1 MVLKIDL
8 KIFIFFVLFY
18 LTKQIKLYAT
28 IMVLCVIHELGH
40 VLMGLIMGLKIEKI
54 EIMPLGLSVS
64 FKLNVDDY
72 NKKIKK
78 GAILQLKKIA
88 IAVAGPLTNLIILL
102 IVLYTNIN
110 FKIVS
115 NELLAYANLLIILF
129 NLLPIYP
136 LDGGRILKE
145 ILHILEGSIKSKI
158 YIRKISKAVIILL
171 TMIASIGVLYLKNI
185 AIFFVIIYLWIIVI
199 RENRLSNVYELEGNS
214 EMSQHCW
221 RISDN

>member
-40 VLMGLIMGLKIEKI
+40 VVMGLIMGLKIEKI

-64 FKLNVDDY
+64 FKLNIDDF

-78 GAILQLKKIA
+78 GNILQLKKIA
-88 IAVAGPLTNLIILL
+88 IAAAGPFTNLIMLL
-102 IVLYTNIN
+102 IVLNTNIN
-110 FKIVS
+110 LKIVS
-115 NELLAYANLLIILF
+115 NEILAYANIIIMLF

-145 ILHILEGSIKSKI
+145 LIHIFEGSIKSKK
-158 YIRKISKAVIILL
+158 YIMKISKVVMIFI
-171 TMIASIGVLYLKNI
+171 TMIASIGIMYLKNV
-185 AIFFVIIYLWIIVI
+185 AIFFIIVYLWIVVI
-199 RENRLSNVYELEGNS
+199 KENRKNEIYDVFVK
-214 EMSQHCW
+214 
-221 RISDN
+221 

>member
-1 MVLKIDL
+1 MILKMDL

-40 VLMGLIMGLKIEKI
+40 VVMGLIMGLKIEKI

-64 FKLNVDDY
+64 FKLNIDDY

-78 GAILQLKKIA
+78 GNVLQLKKIA
-88 IAVAGPLTNLIILL
+88 IAAAGPLTNFIILL
-102 IVLYTNIN
+102 MVLYTNIN

-115 NELLAYANLLIILF
+115 NEILAYANILIMLF

-145 ILHILEGSIKSKI
+145 LLHIFEGSIKSKT
-158 YIRKISKAVIILL
+158 YIRKVSKLVMILI
-171 TMIASIGVLYLKNI
+171 TMMASIAVMYLKNI
-185 AIFFVIIYLWIIVI
+185 AIFFIVIYLWMVVI
-199 RENRLSNVYELEGNS
+199 KENRKNNIYNLENIIH
-214 EMSQHCW
+214 EK
-221 RISDN
+221 N

>member
-40 VLMGLIMGLKIEKI
+40 VVMGLIMGLKIEKI

-64 FKLNVDDY
+64 FKLNIDDF

-78 GAILQLKKIA
+78 GNILQLKKIA
-88 IAVAGPLTNLIILL
+88 IAAAGPFTNLIMLL
-102 IVLYTNIN
+102 IVLNTNIN
-110 FKIVS
+110 LKIVS
-115 NELLAYANLLIILF
+115 NEILAYANIIIMLF

-145 ILHILEGSIKSKI
+145 LIHIFEGSIKSKK
-158 YIRKISKAVIILL
+158 YIMKISKVVMIFI
-171 TMIASIGVLYLKNI
+171 TMIASIGIMYLKNV
-185 AIFFVIIYLWIIVI
+185 AIFFIIIYLWIVVI
-199 RENRLSNVYELEGNS
+199 KENRGNVIYDVLVK
-214 EMSQHCW
+214 
-221 RISDN
+221 

>member
-28 IMVLCVIHELGH
+28 IMVLCIIHELGH

-54 EIMPLGLSVS
+54 ERMPLGLSVS

-78 GAILQLKKIA
+78 GSILQLKKIA
-88 IAVAGPLTNLIILL
+88 IAAAGPLTNLIMLL
-102 IVLYTNIN
+102 IVLNTNIN
-110 FKIVS
+110 LKIVS
-115 NELLAYANLLIILF
+115 NEILAYANILIMLF

-145 ILHILEGSIKSKI
+145 IIHILEGSIKAKI
-158 YIRKISKAVIILL
+158 YIRK
-171 TMIASIGVLYLKNI
+171 
-185 AIFFVIIYLWIIVI
+185 
-199 RENRLSNVYELEGNS
+199 
-214 EMSQHCW
+214 
-221 RISDN
+221 

>member
-8 KIFIFFVLFY
+8 KIFIFFALFY

-40 VLMGLIMGLKIEKI
+40 VVMGLVMGLKIEKI

-64 FKLNVDDY
+64 FKINVDDY
-72 NKKIKK
+72 NKKIKR
-78 GAILQLKKIA
+78 GNILQLKKIA
-88 IAVAGPLTNLIILL
+88 IAVAGPLVNLLMFL
-102 IVLYTNIN
+102 IVLNTNID

-115 NELLAYANLLIILF
+115 NEVLAYANILIMLF

-145 ILHILEGSIKSKI
+145 IIHIFKGSIKSKK
-158 YIRKISKAVIILL
+158 YIRKISKLVMIVL
-171 TMIASIGVLYLKNI
+171 TMVGSIAILYLKNI
-185 AIFFVIIYLWIIVI
+185 AIFFIIIYLWIIVI
-199 RENRLSNVYELEGNS
+199 KESKFKAIYNYLT
-214 EMSQHCW
+214 Q
-221 RISDN
+221 

>member
-1 MVLKIDL
+1 MILKIDL

-64 FKLNVDDY
+64 FKLNIDDF
-72 NKKIKK
+72 KQKIKK
-78 GAILQLKKIA
+78 GNILQLKKIA
-88 IAVAGPLTNLIILL
+88 IAFAGPLTNLIMLL
-102 IVLYTNIN
+102 IVLNTNIN
-110 FKIVS
+110 LKVVS
-115 NELLAYANLLIILF
+115 NEILAYANILIMLF

-145 ILHILEGSIKSKI
+145 LIHILEGSIKAKK

-171 TMIASIGVLYLKNI
+171 TMVGSIAIMYLRNV
-185 AIFFVIIYLWIIVI
+185 AIFFIIIYLWIIVLN
-199 RENRLSNVYELEGNS
+199 ENKRSSIYEALEN
-214 EMSQHCW
+214 
-221 RISDN
+221 

>member
-64 FKLNVDDY
+64 FKINVEDY
-72 NKKIKK
+72 NKKIKR
-78 GAILQLKKIA
+78 GNILQLKKIA
-88 IAVAGPLTNLIILL
+88 IAIAGPLTNLIMLL
-102 IVLYTNIN
+102 IVLNTNIN
-110 FKIVS
+110 LKIVS
-115 NELLAYANLLIILF
+115 NEILAYANILIMLF

-136 LDGGRILKE
+136 LDGGRVLKE
-145 ILHILEGSIKSKI
+145 LIHIFEGSIKSKI
-158 YIRKISKAVIILL
+158 YIRKVSKAVIILI
-171 TMIASIGVLYLKNI
+171 TMLASVGIMYLKNI
-185 AIFFVIIYLWIIVI
+185 AIFFIVIYLWIIVI
-199 RENRLSNVYELEGNS
+199 KENRIKDIYNMVNE
-214 EMSQHCW
+214 QV
-221 RISDN
+221 

>member
-64 FKLNVDDY
+64 FKLSVDDY
-72 NKKIKK
+72 NKKIRN
-78 GAILQLKKIA
+78 GNILQLKKIA
-88 IAVAGPLTNLIILL
+88 IAAAGPLTNFIMLL
-102 IVLYTNIN
+102 IVLYTNIDL
-110 FKIVS
+110 KIVS
-115 NELLAYANLLIILF
+115 NEMLAYANILIMLF

-136 LDGGRILKE
+136 LDGGRILKAL
-145 ILHILEGSIKSKI
+145 IYIFEGSIKSKI
-158 YIRKISKAVIILL
+158 YIRKISKAVIILI
-171 TMIASIGVLYLKNI
+171 TMISSVGVMYLKNI
-185 AIFFVIIYLWIIVI
+185 AIFFIVIYLWIIVLK
-199 RENRLSNVYELEGNS
+199 ENKYKLNNKLTS
-214 EMSQHCW
+214 
-221 RISDN
+221 

>member
-40 VLMGLIMGLKIEKI
+40 ILMGLVMGLKIEKI

-64 FKLNVDDY
+64 FKVHVEDY
-72 NKKIKK
+72 NKKIKN
-78 GAILQLKKIA
+78 GNILQLKKIA
-88 IAVAGPLTNLIILL
+88 IAAAGPLTNLIMLL
-102 IVLYTNIN
+102 IVLCTNIE

-115 NELLAYANLLIILF
+115 NEILAYANILIMLF

-136 LDGGRILKE
+136 LDGGRILKA
-145 ILHILEGSIKSKI
+145 IIYIFEGSIKSKI
-158 YIRKISKAVIILL
+158 YIKKINKAVIILI
-171 TMIASIGVLYLKNI
+171 TMLASVGVMYLKNV
-185 AIFFVIIYLWIIVI
+185 AIFFIIIYLWIIML
-199 RENRLSNVYELEGNS
+199 RENLYKLNNKLTS
-214 EMSQHCW
+214 
-221 RISDN
+221 